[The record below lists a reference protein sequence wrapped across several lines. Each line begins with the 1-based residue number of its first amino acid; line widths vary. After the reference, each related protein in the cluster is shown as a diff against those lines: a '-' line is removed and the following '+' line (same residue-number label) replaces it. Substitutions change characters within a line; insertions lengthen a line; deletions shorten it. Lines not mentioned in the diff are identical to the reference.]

1 MPGRAAHASVRREG
15 VSALDNLAEKDII
28 SLIQELSPGYRT
40 VFNLYVIEGY
50 DHEEIAQM
58 LNIQTSTSRS
68 QLVKA
73 RKMLQQQITMM
84 EKIAV

>member
-1 MPGRAAHASVRREG
+1 
-15 VSALDNLAEKDII
+15 
-28 SLIQELSPGYRT
+28 
-40 VFNLYVIEGY
+40 VIEGY